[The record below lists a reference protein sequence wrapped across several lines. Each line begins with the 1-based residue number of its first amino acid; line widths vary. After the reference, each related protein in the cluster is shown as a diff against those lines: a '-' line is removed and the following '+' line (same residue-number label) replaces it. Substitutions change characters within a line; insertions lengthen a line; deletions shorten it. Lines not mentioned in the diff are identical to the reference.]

1 MCTKKNGF
9 QAPKWLSFTGQESI
23 ASELDRLQ
31 LFVEEKVIEVQIVQ
45 SDERIIVGVLQRSTH
60 PGRVRIQSNCHG
72 LVMVLY
78 TQIVDLIHD
87 LTPDR
92 TSSLSREGSNSWWL
106 TPSNKPPVS
115 QEAGGVLF
123 TQLSYMRR

>member
-1 MCTKKNGF
+1 MCQKKQGF
-9 QAPKWLSFTGQESI
+9 QATKWLSFSGQESI

-31 LFVEEKVIEVQIVQ
+31 LFAEEKAIEVQIVT
-45 SDERIIVGVLQRSTH
+45 DEKIIVGVLQKSTH
-60 PGRVRIQSNCHG
+60 PGRVRIQSACG

-92 TSSLSREGSNSWWL
+92 TSSLSREGSNS
-106 TPSNKPPVS
+106 
-115 QEAGGVLF
+115 
-123 TQLSYMRR
+123 